1 MARNNKQ
8 TSAGSGEWRQESGEW
23 RMAQPIQLSFG
34 VGFMNI
40 IFTLDLLGQRQRQ
53 VGKRMQT
60 KQCNAIAKEMGKR
73 EEGRGG
79 REEGVKRS

>member
-1 MARNNKQ
+1 MEQQTNKWRVE
-8 TSAGSGEWRQESGEW
+8 TGEWREE
-23 RMAQPIQLSFG
+23 RVAQPIQLSFG

-60 KQCNAIAKEMGKR
+60 KQRNAIAKGEGEGEGQ
-73 EEGRGG
+73 EEG
-79 REEGVKRS
+79 